1 LYEGQ
6 FVVRYLA
13 RGGLLITSGYQDHTL
28 SRGLDEE
35 LCNNAK
41 SISQSYELTFSDSD
55 IVATSAPPLQCGMEL
70 RTLRYFIAVL
80 EAGSLSRAAGSLFV
94 AQPALTAQIKKLESE
109 LGARLFERSHAGV
122 SPTQAGLQLYD
133 DARRLLSDADAMRE
147 RMQRLPQGPEGS
159 VTVAM
164 PFLLVSLLMGP
175 TLARLKSEHPRI
187 RVFVIDDLSL
197 MVRKAM
203 LDRRA
208 DVGILVNT
216 PQVEGLLC
224 QPLARESIYV
234 CGRDTDGQVEPLLRP
249 SRRRASGR
257 VPAFDIE
264 FRHAAALPLV
274 LQSRR
279 FSIRQTV
286 EEAAAER
293 HLALNVVHEHDSARV
308 IRSLYMCGAGFTF
321 TPACTLSDMP
331 HLIGEDWV
339 IARIVKPLLQRS
351 YQLAIPADRPADAAT
366 QIVIATLQQTVTELI
381 GKGYWAAESLSA
393 DS

>member
-1 LYEGQ
+1 MRIPY
-6 FVVRYLA
+6 
-13 RGGLLITSGYQDHTL
+13 
-28 SRGLDEE
+28 SRR
-35 LCNNAK
+35 
-41 SISQSYELTFSDSD
+41 
-55 IVATSAPPLQCGMEL
+55 MEL

-109 LGARLFERSHAGV
+109 LGVRLFERSHTGV
-122 SPTQAGLQLYD
+122 LPTQAGLQLYE
-133 DARRLLSDADAMRE
+133 DARRLLSDADAVRE

-159 VTVAM
+159 VTIAM
-164 PFLLVSLLMGP
+164 PFLLASLLMGP
-175 TLARLKSEHPRI
+175 ILARLKRLHPRI

-216 PQVEGLLC
+216 PLVDGLLC

-234 CGRDTDGQVEPLLRP
+234 CGRDIDGHVTPLLRP
-249 SRRRASGR
+249 SRRRSAGSAGS
-257 VPAFDIE
+257 VATFDIE

-286 EEAAAER
+286 EETAAER
-293 HLALNVVHEHDSARV
+293 QLPLNVVHEHDSARV
-308 IRSLYMCGAGFTF
+308 IRSLYMCGAGFTL
-321 TPACTLSDMP
+321 TPACTLSDLP
-331 HLIGEDWV
+331 HLLSNDWV
-339 IARIVKPLLQRS
+339 VARVVKPLLQRS
-351 YQLAIPADRPADAAT
+351 YQLATPADRSTDAAT
-366 QIVIATLQQTVTELI
+366 QVVIDVLRQTLTELV
-381 GKGYWAAESLSA
+381 GDGVWAAELPSA
-393 DS
+393 ASSIHRN